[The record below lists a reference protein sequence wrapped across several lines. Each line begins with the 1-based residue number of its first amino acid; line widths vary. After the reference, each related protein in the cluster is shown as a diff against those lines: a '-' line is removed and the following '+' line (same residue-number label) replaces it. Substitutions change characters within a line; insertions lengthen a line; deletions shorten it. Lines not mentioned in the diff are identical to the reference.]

1 MAVALGRDRR
11 DALGACVV
19 DGALR
24 GLDDQLLLAL
34 LGRRVRRVGRA
45 VVEPR
50 VDVERHVHDVDAV
63 VARVGQRVEG
73 RAEEEV
79 ARVLAGAQVDEVDL
93 GGDAADALA
102 VERRADGRGDVRA
115 VAVLVDVGRVLTRL
129 VGLLRAGP
137 STVGSSTVKLRDSAA
152 SKFGA
157 MSGCEPSM
165 PVSMMPTRTACEP
178 CWHAVGAVGGR
189 AHHAHVPLLVGERL
203 AGGGRA
209 PCASWPPSRCAC
221 RRTRASRSRRGGP
234 CAESLGAWPMA
245 SLTAAPSS
253 APCSPAF
260 CWKSAAS
267 VRTVAT
273 PIAAFS
279 ETILPPASAT
289 ASWAAA
295 RSAPCL

>member
-1 MAVALGRDRR
+1 MTPLASVGIDRHELSTVRWRGAGRRVVGRRGVRRRVAEVGVAVALGRDRR
-11 DALGACVV
+11 HARGACVV

-50 VDVERHVHDVDAV
+50 VDVERHVDDVDAV

-93 GGDAADALA
+93 RGDAADALA
-102 VERRADGRGDVRA
+102 VERRADRRGDVRA

-137 STVGSSTVKLRDSAA
+137 VDRRVVDGEVARQRRVEVRRDVGVRAVDAGVDDADAHGVRALLD
-152 SKFGA
+152 G
-157 MSGCEPSM
+157 
-165 PVSMMPTRTACEP
+165 
-178 CWHAVGAVGGR
+178 VGAVGRG

-203 AGGGRA
+203 AGDGSA
-209 PCASWPPSRCAC
+209 PCAA
-221 RRTRASRSRRGGP
+221 
-234 CAESLGAWPMA
+234 L
-245 SLTAAPSS
+245 
-253 APCSPAF
+253 
-260 CWKSAAS
+260 
-267 VRTVAT
+267 
-273 PIAAFS
+273 AAF
-279 ETILPPASAT
+279 AV
-289 ASWAAA
+289 
-295 RSAPCL
+295 RS